1 MRLVLFDEDFKLG
14 VLKESNVVDVSR
26 VTEGMTYF
34 SKQEMMNFLI
44 RDFDKFRP
52 QIEDIA
58 SNEAGVP
65 IGSLRLRAPLP
76 EPARLVC
83 MAGNYMESGTKAGSG
98 PIGAFNKSSSSVIGD
113 GDTVILPD
121 AEATVFEH
129 EAELAII
136 IGKVSSKVKAK
147 DAYSHIFGYMNFIDV
162 SCRGIGLQGADNLFI
177 GKSWHNFGPM
187 GPVLMNADEVPNH
200 QDLAI
205 KLSVQGELRQDYSTS
220 DMDHKIPEVIEWI
233 TSITTLE
240 PGDVIACGT
249 NHRGL
254 GPLQDADVVDMEI
267 SDFGKLTVTVRD
279 DLKRSWVRETHAQ
292 KEAREASGR

>member
-14 VLKESNVVDVSR
+14 ILKGDNVVDVSR

-34 SKQEMMNFLI
+34 SYQEMMNFLI
-44 RDFDKFRP
+44 SDFDKFRP
-52 QIEDIA
+52 QIEEMA
-58 SNEAGVP
+58 LNETGVP
-65 IGSLRLRAPLP
+65 ITSVRLRAPLP

-83 MAGNYMESGTKAGSG
+83 MAGNYMESGTKEGSG
-98 PIGAFNKSSSSVIGD
+98 PIGAFNKSSSSVIGN

-136 IGKVSSKVKAK
+136 IGKVASKVKAK
-147 DAYSHIFGYMNFIDV
+147 DAYAHIFGYMNFIDV
-162 SCRGIGLQGADNLFI
+162 SCRGIGRPGADNFFI
-177 GKSWHNFGPM
+177 GKSWHTFGPM
-187 GPVLMNADEVPNH
+187 GPILMTADEVPNP
-200 QDLAI
+200 QNLSI

-254 GPLQDADVVDMEI
+254 GPLQDGDVVDMEI
-267 SDFGKLTVTVRD
+267 SDFGNLRVTVRD

-292 KEAREASGR
+292 KEAREAAGN